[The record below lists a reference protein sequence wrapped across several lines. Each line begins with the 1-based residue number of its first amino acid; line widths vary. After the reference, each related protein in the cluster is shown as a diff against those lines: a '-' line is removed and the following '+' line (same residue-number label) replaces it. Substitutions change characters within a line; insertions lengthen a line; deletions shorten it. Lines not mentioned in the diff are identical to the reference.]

1 MHVVATGSVVGLQ
14 IGGLCQMHGT
24 LNNAWEQSNL
34 NDNLK
39 GLLCC
44 YTTFAQGLFCIVPFP
59 FVPNE

>member
-1 MHVVATGSVVGLQ
+1 MY
-14 IGGLCQMHGT
+14 GT
-24 LNNAWEQSNL
+24 LNNAREQSNL

-44 YTTFAQGLFCIVPFP
+44 HTTFAQSLFCIVPFS